1 MLNNESKT
9 KILGETMKD
18 YIVLFNPYA
27 DNGNGEQSA
36 REITKLNA
44 EDSYEFV
51 NVVTIK
57 SYVEFFETY
66 KDKPI
71 IIAGGDGTLNRFVND
86 TKSIEYAN
94 DIYYFASGSGNDF
107 LRDLGKEKG
116 TEPVLINEYIKK
128 LPEVTVK
135 DVNYKF
141 LNNVG
146 FGIDGYCCEVA
157 DKIRETG
164 KKEINYTAIAIKGLL
179 FHFKP
184 VNAKITVDGKEYEY
198 KNVWLAPTMNG
209 KYYGGGMMATPN
221 QDRLDKDGKVSVM
234 VMYKRSKIKTL
245 LVFSKIF
252 KGEHVKYTKMVQ
264 ILEGK
269 NVKVEFDRPTA
280 LQIDGET
287 VLGVTEYT
295 VRK

>member
-36 REITKLNA
+36 KEITKLNA

-209 KYYGGGMMATPN
+209 KYYGGGMMASPN

>member
-1 MLNNESKT
+1 
-9 KILGETMKD
+9 MKD
-18 YIVLFNPYA
+18 YIVLYNPYA

-36 REITKLNA
+36 KEITKLNA
-44 EDSYEFV
+44 ENNYEFV

-86 TKSIEYAN
+86 TKSIEYTN

-116 TEPVLINEYIKK
+116 TEPVLINEYIKN

-164 KKEINYTAIAIKGLL
+164 GKDINYTAIAIKGLL

-184 VNAKITVDGKEYEY
+184 VKAKITVDGKEYEY
-198 KNVWLAPTMNG
+198 KNAWLAPTMNG

-245 LVFSKIF
+245 LVFAKIF

-287 VLGVTEYT
+287 ILGVTEYS